1 MSTYKMTPAERRARA
16 QAIVKARENR
26 SIYLQYQEAIKAQQ
40 EAIKEQQEKERLE
53 SIWAENDKNSK
64 SWFVRGLSTIGDI
77 AANVITGAVKGLEG
91 IYDLGAGIVG
101 AVGGIFSD
109 DFQDDVQKHIAYD
122 WTSENIGD
130 PMQEW
135 FKYSYTK
142 DGGIVE
148 GVASGIGQMLPAV
161 AITVATGG
169 AGAGSMVS
177 TVGQIASLA
186 YTGVS
191 AAGNATESAY
201 QDGASY
207 YGGLGYGV
215 ASGAVEVATEKLFG
229 GATKNVFGKGML
241 DDVGKSIADTGIKR
255 VAKNALEEGLEEVVA
270 EVANPALKAIYKGKD
285 AFSEYGDGEY
295 WKGVGKAGA
304 IGSLTALAYSGTV
317 GYGLAKRG
325 KGYVGSEADINDS
338 LHEIEGQKKKANN
351 LFADDRLSD
360 ENAARI
366 TQNLQ
371 GNYQNIEKTLKKAT
385 PEKRANLIKK
395 FSLESAFEAD
405 GTIKADF
412 ASTLDFTKQ
421 AEAITEN
428 GANGSEN
435 AVASLDR
442 RYINPDLIG
451 QDTKVN
457 ETLAV
462 ATEGLRQAYMKKH
475 NATHEQAVEAVKDI
489 TAFKGE
495 LSDKGKASYSKFK
508 KGLNYLNGVSGHT
521 VNMVVVDEHDSF
533 NGNISDDTIYI
544 GADTFEN
551 DSWAGVLV
559 HEYTHFAEGTK
570 EYAKLVHYL
579 RENQE
584 LSAKAIKDVFGKGY
598 GFTVEGIEK
607 LYDKFEKGEKLT
619 ESELQTL
626 TVYESELG
634 AHLTENLL
642 GNESFID
649 RLVGKETKLAEKVLN
664 KIADLKKMFERIG
677 NPEARAEYKRI
688 KKAEKFYLG
697 AVEKAGYAYINRKIV
712 ASRRREEVDASE
724 EIQYNRKKTPY
735 VQWKSDALAWANSS
749 RTKIGDMD
757 SGSDSRYI
765 YFYEAID
772 PDNDGRATDY
782 RVAAKVSFAN
792 KKLINEW
799 YSEVKANNERNHAS
813 VYESIDEYERARE
826 KYQGDNGTLVGQPSR
841 NGRIDEVHQGKSEG
855 DGKRN
860 TQKGDGSSQGVK
872 YSLKIGDETISGSVE
887 ETRNLVALHNL
898 TEEKLLRVLSLGGF
912 PMPSIAITK
921 ASIGFSDF
929 GNITVIFGK
938 DTIDPQRNAKNKVFS
953 RDAWTPTAP
962 RADVLFDGGK
972 IESLKKGFD
981 ESLEGYGEYL
991 SDVEN
996 FFDSF
1001 FSYAGEY
1008 QMADGDFTSEE
1019 VGRKARSKAGIIA
1032 AYLKEKG
1039 KDIEPISKVRKEF
1052 IMNEGFSPDEI
1063 LSLARTVG
1071 LNADNMRK
1079 FANAYN
1085 RYSKQESDWYDNTVE
1100 ALRNKL
1106 KGKFV
1111 SQDIPSDIATD
1122 LVRDVGFQEFIDF
1135 TDAYRKVVRNDSKNA
1150 YDKAKTLEKLERN
1163 IDDVSDFERWIY
1175 DKLSESIADRGIRN
1189 DADIFT
1195 PSGNRRKFKAL
1206 HYPYTIENIVKAMS
1220 QGEQTGV
1227 SGFFGVGAGSLAGKL
1242 ARQFKSIKDIKEAE
1256 SLLKEN
1262 EWQRLERIS
1271 EEQKATGEFVS
1282 VQADENSNEILLQ
1295 KAEDMLSEIADD
1307 MTTDKKSFDVGRVA
1321 REAVSE
1327 CAGLRNL
1334 SAQSIYDYLKREYGN
1349 VSGLGGITMNVA
1361 DRIRSLFA
1369 FMKNIPTDYF
1379 EAKPRRAVGLNEIK
1393 RVLIPKGTSEKLTEA
1408 LEKKNIEYIEY
1419 EGEKARSS
1427 IIKSMDD
1434 IRFSMKNSEGEALTE
1449 EQIEYFKNSKVV
1461 DEQGNLLVVYH
1472 GTMSGDFTVFD
1483 ASKANVEGDMG
1494 AGFYFSS
1501 GYSDVGNNYENGGAD
1516 FDNKI
1521 ARRAEQIEAE
1531 EDIDYDEAKERAT
1544 AELSKG
1550 SKLFEVYLDMKNPA
1564 YVGGEYDSPTYL
1576 FVDLVDNSD
1585 IDIEDYAD
1593 DEDSYYEALYERQDE
1608 ALQEVAEKVSEIL
1621 EAEGISGYEDWVS
1634 ILSENGAFDGG
1645 ITISEM
1651 KELLNNNL
1659 YDVYDENGNLATNE
1673 VVRAIIEA
1681 LGYDGI
1687 IDNSVFEKWGYKS
1700 GRYTYMDGLDDE
1712 TRHYI
1717 VFRPNQIKLTTN
1729 KTPTVNE
1736 DIRFSLKDK
1745 YFYRLTD
1752 GQVKKALANY
1762 TKFKVYSKVDA
1773 ESIIN
1778 NVLGNYMSFGESY
1791 GVISGKTKN
1800 EVIEMLWRGLN
1811 TAEPGRQAKVAL
1823 DIAEYI
1829 LQNAVLENIYE
1840 DDSNQVYIDTIQ
1852 VLKPY
1857 LHSINLNGIKGD
1869 IKHKYDRDN
1878 SPYLLWGKRKE
1889 HGGKG
1894 ADVIAM
1900 ELEEQGFYIDGI
1912 NEADI
1917 FFQIDTAYREAVAA
1931 LKKQAKELLDSSL
1944 SKEER
1949 YELKQQ
1955 IAKEVLRGFD
1965 YQGKPSKLADIA
1977 KTYSDKAKFWKDKYY
1992 DERKRNTVINRLL
2005 DSVQKIKDIKLG
2017 TFLNATQ
2024 FKSEIFKGSIEK
2036 LSSIKYRGDLN
2047 KSGTRKIV
2055 AGLQEWYSKNNPM
2068 LEGVFDEEIASILED
2083 IATGEGDLST
2093 TELRAL
2099 TNVVDYF
2106 KHFIETYNKVYRNG
2120 KYVDAQPIVEK
2131 YIGILQANKSV
2142 KVGWLPR
2149 VFDKVFNN
2157 ANGSYLQTFAD
2168 PMTVARYMDMYDDG
2182 FYTEMLT
2189 ALREGA
2195 TKAQI
2200 DEMTMREPIEEF
2212 LKKHKK
2218 YMQGIEKRK
2227 VKYLGQEIPA
2237 REALALYMTL
2247 GREQA
2252 LAGLAESGF
2261 EYLDGKESVRIKGF
2275 AVGEELTLE
2284 ELKQRAS
2291 ELQETLASQ
2300 FTEADNE
2307 YIEIARR
2314 LFNEVCREKKKETDL
2329 LRRGYSNIAE
2339 GEYVPIRRAN
2349 ISHSVDTSTLE
2360 FELNRVS
2367 NASFNKDTVKGAK
2380 NELFIEALDRVL
2392 DRHIR
2397 AIAQYANLS
2406 LAIDEYN
2413 TLYNLD
2419 VGGNPNNVISVRT
2432 EGKNSWT
2439 KGDEYFRKLISDI
2452 QGIPATKGEGLRAV
2466 SFIRGS
2472 YAKYQLGANP
2482 KVWLTQLS
2490 SFGAA
2495 GNMLDVGS
2503 IIKGMAIKTSDVDEY
2518 CALAKLRNNDN
2529 TAAMAQGVLDRTTK
2543 TGVVL
2548 DKVNKTGDLLMKPI
2562 GMVDRFVIKK
2572 LFGAC
2577 QVQVEKNN
2585 GLKVG
2590 TEENKVKAGELL
2602 EKVILETQQNSMATE
2617 RSAAMRSGSE
2627 LMRTITMF
2635 SADSMKVI
2643 GRVVDSVGEL
2653 SVLKAKRKATTDP
2666 DEIEKLDKK
2675 IKSAKKKVAKST
2687 AALATSAVFMALIA
2701 QLFRWLYNKDDEDE
2715 NIVQNM
2721 TVDAVGNLL
2730 GGLPLIRDVYSRF
2743 AEGYDISDYTY
2754 SALNDLLDSGYNIF
2768 AMVGDVF
2775 SGETDSQE
2783 VAKNIKNLFYASG
2796 QILGLP
2802 TRNVYNMAYGL
2813 TKRFS
2818 PETAYK
2824 IDSWFYDQNY
2834 SSDLAKAIEN
2844 EDDEM
2849 IATIVGIMLDEK
2861 IGGIDDSSVRNE
2873 LDDLIKKGFSVLP
2886 RSVGDSITYEGE
2898 KITLTSGQAKSF
2910 KEVYSVANEVL
2921 ASLVGL
2927 SQYESATD
2935 EVKAKAINFIWDI
2948 YYNLAIEEVLGVDIE
2963 SKAVLFAE
2971 AIDIEKLAIII
2982 ATARA
2987 IEADTDKNGKSISGT
3002 RKAKIQKYV
3011 ASLKL
3016 TAVQKYMVMGYLG
3029 YSNKN
3034 GESQV
3039 KAYINRLNLSKSE
3052 KEKLLAYSGYEG

>member
-1 MSTYKMTPAERRARA
+1 MATYRITPEERKAMARARISGRVTASTYKRAYEIKKQYEEELARQVAAE
-16 QAIVKARENR
+16 KA
-26 SIYLQYQEAIKAQQ
+26 
-40 EAIKEQQEKERLE
+40 EKENKE
-53 SIWAENDKNSK
+53 SMN
-64 SWFVRGLSTIGDI
+64 WFVRGLSTIGDI

-122 WTSENIGD
+122 WTSETIGD

-142 DGGIVE
+142 DGGIIE

-161 AITVATGG
+161 AITIATGG

-201 QDGASY
+201 QDGANY

-255 VAKNALEEGLEEVVA
+255 VAKNALEEGIEEIAA
-270 EVANPALKAIYKGKD
+270 EAVNPALKAIYKGKS
-285 AFSEYGDGEY
+285 AFSEYTTPEFRSN
-295 WKGVGKAGA
+295 VLKAGA
-304 IGSLTALAYSGTV
+304 IGSLASLAYSGTV

-405 GTIKADF
+405 GTMKADF

-428 GANGSEN
+428 GVNGSKN

-451 QDTKVN
+451 QDSKVN
-457 ETLAV
+457 NTLSV
-462 ATEGLRQAYMKKH
+462 ATEGLRQAYMKEH

-570 EYAKLVHYL
+570 EYAKLIHYL

-677 NPEARAEYKRI
+677 NAEARAEYKRI
-688 KKAEKFYLG
+688 KKAEKLYLG

-712 ASRRREEVDASE
+712 ASRRREEIDASK
-724 EIQYNRKKTPY
+724 EIEYNRKKTPY

-782 RVAAKVSFAN
+782 RVVAKVSFAN

-826 KYQGDNGTLVGQPSR
+826 KYQGDNGTLMGQPSR

-872 YSLKIGDETISGSVE
+872 YSLKESVE
-887 ETRNLVALHNL
+887 KDVLAYYGSTYRWAETGYIFKDGTRLD
-898 TEEKLLRVLSLGGF
+898 LSGRRDGASGGRRTVDHRDIF
-912 PMPSIAITK
+912 DIYEDIDGGEAMIEFMSR
-921 ASIGFSDF
+921 
-929 GNITVIFGK
+929 GNIRVSPENPGINL
-938 DTIDPQRNAKNKVFS
+938 QVE
-953 RDAWTPTAP
+953 PTAEQY
-962 RADVLFDGGK
+962 RLIQDMVERLGWKEEYFSVDFDDSNGDTV
-972 IESLKKGFD
+972 ESLTY
-981 ESLEGYGEYL
+981 EG
-991 SDVEN
+991 
-996 FFDSF
+996 
-1001 FSYAGEY
+1001 
-1008 QMADGDFTSEE
+1008 
-1019 VGRKARSKAGIIA
+1019 
-1032 AYLKEKG
+1032 
-1039 KDIEPISKVRKEF
+1039 KV
-1052 IMNEGFSPDEI
+1052 S
-1063 LSLARTVG
+1063 A
-1071 LNADNMRK
+1071 
-1079 FANAYN
+1079 
-1085 RYSKQESDWYDNTVE
+1085 
-1100 ALRNKL
+1100 
-1106 KGKFV
+1106 
-1111 SQDIPSDIATD
+1111 
-1122 LVRDVGFQEFIDF
+1122 
-1135 TDAYRKVVRNDSKNA
+1135 RKVVADIKYYFKEGKLPYQSELSQFRYSLKDKEYMQAVNEGDVKTAQRLVDEVAKKAGYTIKA
-1150 YDKAKTLEKLERN
+1150 YHGTLAKDFTEFKKSFIGSRFSFDEKGFFF
-1163 IDDVSDFERWIY
+1163 IDR
-1175 DKLSESIADRGIRN
+1175 KSIADDYAHSEFDSKKKGRVLETYLKVKKPLYVDSQYALREGLGKVFRDD
-1189 DADIFT
+1189 DAI
-1195 PSGNRRKFKAL
+1195 
-1206 HYPYTIENIVKAMS
+1206 
-1220 QGEQTGV
+1220 GV
-1227 SGFFGVGAGSLAGKL
+1227 WDNYNAFLL
-1242 ARQFKSIKDIKEAE
+1242 EEAE
-1256 SLLKEN
+1256 TKNVDGIIIDDGMSKMIVVFDPN
-1262 EWQRLERIS
+1262 QIKSS
-1271 EEQKATGEFVS
+1271 EAITYDDKGRV
-1282 VQADENSNEILLQ
+1282 IP
-1295 KAEDMLSEIADD
+1295 LSERFNP
-1307 MTTDKKSFDVGRVA
+1307 S
-1321 REAVSE
+1321 
-1327 CAGLRNL
+1327 N
-1334 SAQSIYDYLKREYGN
+1334 N
-1349 VSGLGGITMNVA
+1349 
-1361 DRIRSLFA
+1361 
-1369 FMKNIPTDYF
+1369 
-1379 EAKPRRAVGLNEIK
+1379 
-1393 RVLIPKGTSEKLTEA
+1393 
-1408 LEKKNIEYIEY
+1408 
-1419 EGEKARSS
+1419 
-1427 IIKSMDD
+1427 D
-1434 IRFSMKNSEGEALTE
+1434 IRFSLKDSNGNSLTEEQAKFFADSKIRDEQGNLRVMYHGTAKNFNTFLRSKMGKNGLNLGEGFYFTPNKDQAEGYAEGKSPRIMEVYLNVKNPLSRENSLSKNEEAMAWIYKTIGEYHSTEFIDGMTEGLVGSIELIKEYTEKTGEGVDEILKRFGYDGIDAVNTFVVFDSNQVKYTTNQKPSQRSDMRYSLKNSEGETLTA
-1449 EQIEYFKNSKVV
+1449 EQAEYFAKSKIR
-1461 DEQGNLLVVYH
+1461 DSKGNLLVVYH
-1472 GTMSGDFTVFD
+1472 GSPKAGFTVFRTELEGAYFTAD
-1483 ASKANVEGDMG
+1483 KNYALDYARANNENIYSVYLNIEKPFDTRDPKAKKIFEEQFFGKWGNGAPLTDRGLLDWTDGADMYD
-1494 AGFYFSS
+1494 FIQ
-1501 GYSDVGNNYENGGAD
+1501 ENG
-1516 FDNKI
+1516 
-1521 ARRAEQIEAE
+1521 
-1531 EDIDYDEAKERAT
+1531 
-1544 AELSKG
+1544 
-1550 SKLFEVYLDMKNPA
+1550 LD
-1564 YVGGEYDSPTYL
+1564 
-1576 FVDLVDNSD
+1576 
-1585 IDIEDYAD
+1585 
-1593 DEDSYYEALYERQDE
+1593 
-1608 ALQEVAEKVSEIL
+1608 
-1621 EAEGISGYEDWVS
+1621 
-1634 ILSENGAFDGG
+1634 
-1645 ITISEM
+1645 
-1651 KELLNNNL
+1651 
-1659 YDVYDENGNLATNE
+1659 
-1673 VVRAIIEA
+1673 
-1681 LGYDGI
+1681 YDGI
-1687 IDNSVFEKWGYKS
+1687 II
-1700 GRYTYMDGLDDE
+1700 DE
-1712 TRHYI
+1712 GGVPTANGVRDRGISY
-1717 VFRPNQIKLTTN
+1717 VAFYPEQIKNTSN
-1729 KTPTVNE
+1729 KTPTADKDIRFSLKRNQIRAIEARGVKGDSLLNAIDLAEEILAVNGEITDDGKAIVYHATSLENAHKIIESGKMFGKE
-1736 DIRFSLKDK
+1736 DNLFFSTKSDGEILGYGDSIVEAQIPLEKLQLNDVFAEEVHLTMSVKPNTLTNIRFSLKDK

-2024 FKSEIFKGSIEK
+2024 FKNEIFKGSIEK

-2495 GNMLDVGS
+2495 GSMLDVGS

-2783 VAKNIKNLFYASG
+2783 AAKNIKNLFYASG

-2824 IDSWFYDQNY
+2824 IDSCFYDQNY

-2910 KEVYSVANEVL
+2910 KEVYSVANEAL

>member
-64 SWFVRGLSTIGDI
+64 SWLVRGLSTIGDI

-255 VAKNALEEGLEEVVA
+255 VAKNALEEGIEEVVA

-304 IGSLTALAYSGTV
+304 IGSLASLAYSGTV

-385 PEKRANLIKK
+385 PEKRASLIKK
-395 FSLESAFEAD
+395 FSLESAFETD
-405 GTIKADF
+405 GTMKADF

-451 QDTKVN
+451 QDSKVN
-457 ETLAV
+457 NTLSV
-462 ATEGLRQAYMKKH
+462 ATEGLRQAYMKEH

-642 GNESFID
+642 GDESFID

-677 NPEARAEYKRI
+677 NAEARAEYKRI
-688 KKAEKFYLG
+688 KKAEKLYLG

-712 ASRRREEVDASE
+712 ASRRREEIDASE
-724 EIQYNRKKTPY
+724 EIEYNRKKTPY
-735 VQWKSDALAWANSS
+735 VQWKSDALAWANNS

-782 RVAAKVSFAN
+782 RVVAKVSFAN
-792 KKLINEW
+792 KKLIDEW
-799 YSEVKANNERNHAS
+799 EAEVEANNERNYAKRS
-813 VYESIDEYERARE
+813 NTIVYESADEYASTRKEY
-826 KYQGDNGTLVGQPSR
+826 KGDNATFVEQSSR
-841 NGRIDEVHQGKSEG
+841 NGRGSEVHQGEPGS

-872 YSLKIGDETISGSVE
+872 YSLKESVE
-887 ETRNLVALHNL
+887 KDVLAYYGSTYRWAETGYIFKDGTRLD
-898 TEEKLLRVLSLGGF
+898 LSGRRDGASGGRRTVDHRDIF
-912 PMPSIAITK
+912 DVYEDIDGGEAMIEFMSR
-921 ASIGFSDF
+921 
-929 GNITVIFGK
+929 GNIRVSPENPGINLQVEPTAEQYRLIQDMVERLGWKEEYFSVDFDDSNGDTVESLTYEGK
-938 DTIDPQRNAKNKVFS
+938 VSARKVVADIKYYFKEGKLPYQSELSQFRFSLKIGGENIGTEGRYSFDTDSEIMLKDIASQNEVANFLPEGLSKEFVRAIRNHGNFAVPRLYRGMESDEFESIKQNGYIKSKGEYNFSNQQGETFFS
-953 RDAWTPTAP
+953 RDVREA
-962 RADVLFDGGK
+962 
-972 IESLKKGFD
+972 
-981 ESLEGYGEYL
+981 
-991 SDVEN
+991 
-996 FFDSF
+996 
-1001 FSYAGEY
+1001 FSYATWFSPSGIREKFFEQGKPAY
-1008 QMADGDFTSEE
+1008 IVE
-1019 VGRKARSKAGIIA
+1019 VGNFGDLNFK
-1032 AYLKEKG
+1032 YNTVKESSTKKEVDVKYITRILELRFNKSDDKVYVKDVSIDGMNSAKG
-1039 KDIEPISKVRKEF
+1039 ELIHGEPIFVQDKTTGQILYAVQDEEGYETGKYISEREPGLIIDYSQLEGAKQYEIDYRTKV
-1052 IMNEGFSPDEI
+1052 
-1063 LSLARTVG
+1063 
-1071 LNADNMRK
+1071 
-1079 FANAYN
+1079 ANI
-1085 RYSKQESDWYDNTVE
+1085 SGKESDLVPYKFE
-1100 ALRNKL
+1100 
-1106 KGKFV
+1106 GK
-1111 SQDIPSDIATD
+1111 
-1122 LVRDVGFQEFIDF
+1122 
-1135 TDAYRKVVRNDSKNA
+1135 
-1150 YDKAKTLEKLERN
+1150 
-1163 IDDVSDFERWIY
+1163 
-1175 DKLSESIADRGIRN
+1175 
-1189 DADIFT
+1189 
-1195 PSGNRRKFKAL
+1195 
-1206 HYPYTIENIVKAMS
+1206 
-1220 QGEQTGV
+1220 
-1227 SGFFGVGAGSLAGKL
+1227 
-1242 ARQFKSIKDIKEAE
+1242 
-1256 SLLKEN
+1256 
-1262 EWQRLERIS
+1262 
-1271 EEQKATGEFVS
+1271 
-1282 VQADENSNEILLQ
+1282 
-1295 KAEDMLSEIADD
+1295 
-1307 MTTDKKSFDVGRVA
+1307 
-1321 REAVSE
+1321 
-1327 CAGLRNL
+1327 
-1334 SAQSIYDYLKREYGN
+1334 
-1349 VSGLGGITMNVA
+1349 
-1361 DRIRSLFA
+1361 
-1369 FMKNIPTDYF
+1369 
-1379 EAKPRRAVGLNEIK
+1379 
-1393 RVLIPKGTSEKLTEA
+1393 
-1408 LEKKNIEYIEY
+1408 
-1419 EGEKARSS
+1419 
-1427 IIKSMDD
+1427 D

-1449 EQIEYFKNSKVV
+1449 EQAKYFANSKIR
-1461 DEQGNLLVVYH
+1461 DSKGNLLVVYH
-1472 GTMSGDFTVFD
+1472 G
-1483 ASKANVEGDMG
+1483 SKANATVFQKEYISSWNIFGRG
-1494 AGFYFSS
+1494 YYFTSS
-1501 GYSDVGNNYENGGAD
+1501 
-1516 FDNKI
+1516 KK
-1521 ARRAEQIEAE
+1521 RAEHFA
-1531 EDIDYDEAKERAT
+1531 
-1544 AELSKG
+1544 KG
-1550 SKLFEVYLDMKNPA
+1550 SLKKVYLNIENPFFA
-1564 YVGGEYDSPTYL
+1564 NERECLDLLYAEINNTQKDIEEYSEEKGVGGREFFKICNYL
-1576 FVDLVDNSD
+1576 DDIGVDVSKILQDLGFDGV
-1585 IDIEDYAD
+1585 
-1593 DEDSYYEALYERQDE
+1593 YYE
-1608 ALQEVAEKVSEIL
+1608 
-1621 EAEGISGYEDWVS
+1621 GYED
-1634 ILSENGAFDGG
+1634 I
-1645 ITISEM
+1645 
-1651 KELLNNNL
+1651 
-1659 YDVYDENGNLATNE
+1659 E
-1673 VVRAIIEA
+1673 VVAYE
-1681 LGYDGI
+1681 
-1687 IDNSVFEKWGYKS
+1687 SK
-1700 GRYTYMDGLDDE
+1700 
-1712 TRHYI
+1712 
-1717 VFRPNQIKLTTN
+1717 QIKLTTN
-1729 KTPTVNE
+1729 ETPTASEDIRFSLKNNQIRALENRGVKGDSLLNAIDLAEEILAVNGEITDDGKAIVYHATSLENAHKIIESGKMFGKE
-1736 DIRFSLKDK
+1736 DNLFFSTKADGEILGYGDSIVEAQIPLEKLQLNDVFAEEVHLTMSVKPNTLTNIRFSLKDK

-2024 FKSEIFKGSIEK
+2024 FKNEIFKGSIEK

-2055 AGLQEWYSKNNPM
+2055 AGLQEWYSKNNPI

-2284 ELKQRAS
+2284 ELKQRAR

-2495 GNMLDVGS
+2495 GSMLDVGS

-2824 IDSWFYDQNY
+2824 IDSWLYDQNY

-2910 KEVYSVANEVL
+2910 KEVYSVANEAL
-2921 ASLVGL
+2921 ASLVGV

>member
-64 SWFVRGLSTIGDI
+64 SWLVRGLSTIGDI

-304 IGSLTALAYSGTV
+304 IGSLASLAYSGTV

-385 PEKRANLIKK
+385 PEKRASLIKK
-395 FSLESAFEAD
+395 FSLESAFETD
-405 GTIKADF
+405 GTMKADF

-428 GANGSEN
+428 GANGSKN

-451 QDTKVN
+451 QDSKVN
-457 ETLAV
+457 ETLAM
-462 ATEGLRQAYMKKH
+462 ATEGLRQAYMKEH

-664 KIADLKKMFERIG
+664 KIADLKKMFERVG
-677 NPEARAEYKRI
+677 NAEARAEYKRI
-688 KKAEKFYLG
+688 KKAEKLYLG

-782 RVAAKVSFAN
+782 RVVAKVSFAN

-872 YSLKIGDETISGSVE
+872 YSLKESVE
-887 ETRNLVALHNL
+887 KDVLAYYGSTYRWAETGYIFKDGTRLD
-898 TEEKLLRVLSLGGF
+898 LSGRRDGASGGRRTVDHRDIF
-912 PMPSIAITK
+912 DIYEDIDGGEAMIEFMSR
-921 ASIGFSDF
+921 
-929 GNITVIFGK
+929 GNIRVSPENPGINL
-938 DTIDPQRNAKNKVFS
+938 QVE
-953 RDAWTPTAP
+953 PTAEQY
-962 RADVLFDGGK
+962 RLIQDMVERLGWKEEYFSVDFDDSNGDTV
-972 IESLKKGFD
+972 ESLTY
-981 ESLEGYGEYL
+981 EG
-991 SDVEN
+991 
-996 FFDSF
+996 
-1001 FSYAGEY
+1001 
-1008 QMADGDFTSEE
+1008 
-1019 VGRKARSKAGIIA
+1019 
-1032 AYLKEKG
+1032 
-1039 KDIEPISKVRKEF
+1039 KV
-1052 IMNEGFSPDEI
+1052 S
-1063 LSLARTVG
+1063 A
-1071 LNADNMRK
+1071 
-1079 FANAYN
+1079 
-1085 RYSKQESDWYDNTVE
+1085 
-1100 ALRNKL
+1100 
-1106 KGKFV
+1106 
-1111 SQDIPSDIATD
+1111 
-1122 LVRDVGFQEFIDF
+1122 
-1135 TDAYRKVVRNDSKNA
+1135 RKVVADIKYYFKEGKLPYQSELSQFRYSLKDKEYMQAVNEGDVKTAQRLVDEVAKKAGYTIKA
-1150 YDKAKTLEKLERN
+1150 YHGTLAKDFTEFKKSFIGSRFSFDEKGFFF
-1163 IDDVSDFERWIY
+1163 IDR
-1175 DKLSESIADRGIRN
+1175 KSIADDYAHSEFDSKKKGRVLETYLKVKKPLYVDSQYALREGLGKVFRDD
-1189 DADIFT
+1189 DAI
-1195 PSGNRRKFKAL
+1195 
-1206 HYPYTIENIVKAMS
+1206 
-1220 QGEQTGV
+1220 GV
-1227 SGFFGVGAGSLAGKL
+1227 WDNYNAFLL
-1242 ARQFKSIKDIKEAE
+1242 EEAE
-1256 SLLKEN
+1256 TKNVDGIIIDDGMSKMIVVFDPN
-1262 EWQRLERIS
+1262 QIKSS
-1271 EEQKATGEFVS
+1271 EAITYDDKGRV
-1282 VQADENSNEILLQ
+1282 IP
-1295 KAEDMLSEIADD
+1295 LSERFNP
-1307 MTTDKKSFDVGRVA
+1307 S
-1321 REAVSE
+1321 
-1327 CAGLRNL
+1327 N
-1334 SAQSIYDYLKREYGN
+1334 N
-1349 VSGLGGITMNVA
+1349 
-1361 DRIRSLFA
+1361 
-1369 FMKNIPTDYF
+1369 
-1379 EAKPRRAVGLNEIK
+1379 
-1393 RVLIPKGTSEKLTEA
+1393 
-1408 LEKKNIEYIEY
+1408 
-1419 EGEKARSS
+1419 
-1427 IIKSMDD
+1427 D
-1434 IRFSMKNSEGEALTE
+1434 IRFSLKDSNGNSLTEEQAKFFADSKIRDEQGNLRVMYHGTAKNFNTFLRSKMGKNGLNLGEGFYFTPNKDQAEGYAEGKSPRIMEVYLNVKNPLSRENSLSKNEEAMAWIYKTIGEYHSTEFIDGMTEGLVGSIELIKEYTEKTGEGVDEILKRFGYDGIDAVNTFVVFDSNQVKYTTNQKPSQRSDMRYSLKNSEGETLTA
-1449 EQIEYFKNSKVV
+1449 EQAEYFAKSKIR
-1461 DEQGNLLVVYH
+1461 DSKGNLLVVYH
-1472 GTMSGDFTVFD
+1472 GSPKAGFTVFRTELEGAYFTAD
-1483 ASKANVEGDMG
+1483 KNYALDYARANNENIYSVYLNIEKPFDTRDPKAKKIFEEQFFGKWGNGAPLTDRGLLDWTDGADMYD
-1494 AGFYFSS
+1494 FIQ
-1501 GYSDVGNNYENGGAD
+1501 ENG
-1516 FDNKI
+1516 
-1521 ARRAEQIEAE
+1521 
-1531 EDIDYDEAKERAT
+1531 
-1544 AELSKG
+1544 
-1550 SKLFEVYLDMKNPA
+1550 LD
-1564 YVGGEYDSPTYL
+1564 
-1576 FVDLVDNSD
+1576 
-1585 IDIEDYAD
+1585 
-1593 DEDSYYEALYERQDE
+1593 
-1608 ALQEVAEKVSEIL
+1608 
-1621 EAEGISGYEDWVS
+1621 
-1634 ILSENGAFDGG
+1634 
-1645 ITISEM
+1645 
-1651 KELLNNNL
+1651 
-1659 YDVYDENGNLATNE
+1659 
-1673 VVRAIIEA
+1673 
-1681 LGYDGI
+1681 YDGI
-1687 IDNSVFEKWGYKS
+1687 II
-1700 GRYTYMDGLDDE
+1700 DE
-1712 TRHYI
+1712 GGVPTANGVRDRGISY
-1717 VFRPNQIKLTTN
+1717 VAFYPEQIKNTSN
-1729 KTPTVNE
+1729 KTPTADKDIRFSLKRNQIRAIEARGVKGDSLLNAIDLAEEILAVNGEITDDGKAIVYHATSLENAHKIIESGKMFGKE
-1736 DIRFSLKDK
+1736 DNLFFSTKSDGEILGYGDSIVEAQIPLEKLQLNDVFAEEVHLTMSVKPNTLTNIRFSLKDK

-1900 ELEEQGFYIDGI
+1900 ELEEQGFYIDAI

-2380 NELFIEALDRVL
+2380 NELFIEALDCVL

-2495 GNMLDVGS
+2495 GSMLDVGS

-2802 TRNVYNMAYGL
+2802 TRNVYNIAYGL

-2910 KEVYSVANEVL
+2910 KEVYSVANEAL

>member
-64 SWFVRGLSTIGDI
+64 SWLVRGLSTIGDI

-255 VAKNALEEGLEEVVA
+255 VAKNALEEGIEEVVA

-304 IGSLTALAYSGTV
+304 IGSLASLAYSGTV

-405 GTIKADF
+405 GTMKADF

-428 GANGSEN
+428 GVNGSEN
-435 AVASLDR
+435 AVAILDR

-451 QDTKVN
+451 QDSKVN
-457 ETLAV
+457 NTLSV
-462 ATEGLRQAYMKKH
+462 ATEGLRQAYMKEH

-598 GFTVEGIEK
+598 GFTVEEIEK

-664 KIADLKKMFERIG
+664 KITDLKKMFERIG
-677 NPEARAEYKRI
+677 NAEARAEYKRI
-688 KKAEKFYLG
+688 KKAEKLYLG

-712 ASRRREEVDASE
+712 ASRRREEIDASE
-724 EIQYNRKKTPY
+724 EIEYNRKKTPY

-782 RVAAKVSFAN
+782 RVVAKVSFAN
-792 KKLINEW
+792 KKLIDEW
-799 YSEVKANNERNHAS
+799 EAEVEANNERNYAKRS
-813 VYESIDEYERARE
+813 NTIVYESADEYASTRKEY
-826 KYQGDNGTLVGQPSR
+826 KGDNATFVEQSSR
-841 NGRIDEVHQGKSEG
+841 NGRGSEVHQGEPGS

-860 TQKGDGSSQGVK
+860 TQKGDGSSEGVK
-872 YSLKIGDETISGSVE
+872 YSLKESVE
-887 ETRNLVALHNL
+887 KDVLAYYGSTYSWAETGYIFKDGTRLD
-898 TEEKLLRVLSLGGF
+898 LSGRRDGASGGRRTVDHRDIF
-912 PMPSIAITK
+912 DVYEDIDGGEAMIEFMSR
-921 ASIGFSDF
+921 
-929 GNITVIFGK
+929 GNIRVSPENPGINL
-938 DTIDPQRNAKNKVFS
+938 QVE
-953 RDAWTPTAP
+953 PTAEQY
-962 RADVLFDGGK
+962 RLIQDMVERLGWKEEYFSVDFDDSNGDTV
-972 IESLKKGFD
+972 ESLTY
-981 ESLEGYGEYL
+981 EG
-991 SDVEN
+991 
-996 FFDSF
+996 
-1001 FSYAGEY
+1001 
-1008 QMADGDFTSEE
+1008 
-1019 VGRKARSKAGIIA
+1019 
-1032 AYLKEKG
+1032 
-1039 KDIEPISKVRKEF
+1039 KV
-1052 IMNEGFSPDEI
+1052 S
-1063 LSLARTVG
+1063 A
-1071 LNADNMRK
+1071 
-1079 FANAYN
+1079 
-1085 RYSKQESDWYDNTVE
+1085 
-1100 ALRNKL
+1100 
-1106 KGKFV
+1106 
-1111 SQDIPSDIATD
+1111 
-1122 LVRDVGFQEFIDF
+1122 
-1135 TDAYRKVVRNDSKNA
+1135 RKVVADIKYYFKEGKIPYQSELSQFRYSLKDKEYMQAVNEGDVKTAQRLVDEVAKKAGYTIKA
-1150 YDKAKTLEKLERN
+1150 YHGTLAKDFTEFKKSFIGSRFSFDEKGFFF
-1163 IDDVSDFERWIY
+1163 IDR
-1175 DKLSESIADRGIRN
+1175 KSIADDYAHSEFDSKKKGRVLETYLKVKKPLYVDSQYALREGLGKVFRDD
-1189 DADIFT
+1189 DAI
-1195 PSGNRRKFKAL
+1195 
-1206 HYPYTIENIVKAMS
+1206 
-1220 QGEQTGV
+1220 GV
-1227 SGFFGVGAGSLAGKL
+1227 WDNYNAFLL
-1242 ARQFKSIKDIKEAE
+1242 EEAE
-1256 SLLKEN
+1256 TKNVDGIIIDDGMSKMIVVFDPN
-1262 EWQRLERIS
+1262 QIKSS
-1271 EEQKATGEFVS
+1271 EAITYDDKGRV
-1282 VQADENSNEILLQ
+1282 IP
-1295 KAEDMLSEIADD
+1295 LSERFNP
-1307 MTTDKKSFDVGRVA
+1307 S
-1321 REAVSE
+1321 
-1327 CAGLRNL
+1327 N
-1334 SAQSIYDYLKREYGN
+1334 N
-1349 VSGLGGITMNVA
+1349 
-1361 DRIRSLFA
+1361 
-1369 FMKNIPTDYF
+1369 
-1379 EAKPRRAVGLNEIK
+1379 
-1393 RVLIPKGTSEKLTEA
+1393 
-1408 LEKKNIEYIEY
+1408 
-1419 EGEKARSS
+1419 
-1427 IIKSMDD
+1427 D
-1434 IRFSMKNSEGEALTE
+1434 IRFSLKDSNGNSLTEEQAKFFADSKIRDEQGNLRVMYHGTAKNFNTFLRSKMGKNGLNLGEGFYFTPNKDQAEGYAEGKSPRIMEVYLNVKNPLSRENSLSKNEEAMAWIYKTIGEYHSTEFIDGMTEGLVGSIELIKEYTEKTGEGVDEILKRFGYDGIDAVNTFVVFDSNQVKYTTNQKPSQRSDMRYSLKNSEGETLTA
-1449 EQIEYFKNSKVV
+1449 EQAEYFAKSKIR
-1461 DEQGNLLVVYH
+1461 DSKGNLLVVYH
-1472 GTMSGDFTVFD
+1472 G
-1483 ASKANVEGDMG
+1483 SKANATVFQKEYISSWNMFGRG
-1494 AGFYFSS
+1494 YYFTSS
-1501 GYSDVGNNYENGGAD
+1501 
-1516 FDNKI
+1516 KK
-1521 ARRAEQIEAE
+1521 RAEHFA
-1531 EDIDYDEAKERAT
+1531 
-1544 AELSKG
+1544 KG
-1550 SKLFEVYLDMKNPA
+1550 SLKKVYLNIENPFFA
-1564 YVGGEYDSPTYL
+1564 NKRECLDLLYAEINNTQKDIEEYSEEKGVGGREFFKICNYL
-1576 FVDLVDNSD
+1576 DDIGVDVSKILQDLGFDGV
-1585 IDIEDYAD
+1585 
-1593 DEDSYYEALYERQDE
+1593 YYE
-1608 ALQEVAEKVSEIL
+1608 
-1621 EAEGISGYEDWVS
+1621 GYED
-1634 ILSENGAFDGG
+1634 I
-1645 ITISEM
+1645 
-1651 KELLNNNL
+1651 
-1659 YDVYDENGNLATNE
+1659 E
-1673 VVRAIIEA
+1673 VVAYE
-1681 LGYDGI
+1681 
-1687 IDNSVFEKWGYKS
+1687 S
-1700 GRYTYMDGLDDE
+1700 
-1712 TRHYI
+1712 
-1717 VFRPNQIKLTTN
+1717 NQIKLTTN
-1729 KTPTVNE
+1729 ETPTASDDIRFSLKNNQIRALENRGVKGDSLLNAIDLAEEILAVNGEITDDGKAIVYHATSLENAHKIIGSGKMFGKE
-1736 DIRFSLKDK
+1736 DNLFFSTKADGEILGYGDSIVEAQIPLEKLQLNDVFAEEVHLTMSVKPNTLTNIRFSLKDK

-2200 DEMTMREPIEEF
+2200 DEMTMREPVEEF

-2419 VGGNPNNVISVRT
+2419 VGGNPNNAISVRT

-2495 GNMLDVGS
+2495 GSMLDVGS

-2548 DKVNKTGDLLMKPI
+2548 DKVNKTGDLLMRPI

-2873 LDDLIKKGFSVLP
+2873 LNGLIKKGFSVLP

-2910 KEVYSVANEVL
+2910 KEVYSVANEAL

-2987 IEADTDKNGKSISGT
+2987 IKADTDKNGKSISGT

>member
-229 GATKNVFGKGML
+229 GATKSVFGKGML

-255 VAKNALEEGLEEVVA
+255 VAKNALEEGLEEVIA

-351 LFADDRLSD
+351 LFANDRLSD

-428 GANGSEN
+428 GVNGSEN

-462 ATEGLRQAYMKKH
+462 ATEGLRQAYMKEH

-533 NGNISDDTIYI
+533 NGNISDDTMFI
-544 GADTFEN
+544 GADAFEN
-551 DSWAGVLV
+551 DSWAEVLV

-584 LSAKAIKDVFGKGY
+584 LSAKAVKDVFGKGY
-598 GFTVEGIEK
+598 GFTVEEIEK

-619 ESELQTL
+619 ERELQTL

-677 NPEARAEYKRI
+677 NAEARAEYKRI
-688 KKAEKFYLG
+688 KKAEKLYLG

-712 ASRRREEVDASE
+712 ASRRREEIDASE

-772 PDNDGRATDY
+772 PDNDGRVTDY
-782 RVAAKVSFAN
+782 RVVAKVSFAN

-860 TQKGDGSSQGVK
+860 TQKGNGSSQGVK
-872 YSLKIGDETISGSVE
+872 YSLKESVE
-887 ETRNLVALHNL
+887 KDVLAYYGSTYRWAETGYIFKDGTRLD
-898 TEEKLLRVLSLGGF
+898 LSGRRDGASGGRRTVDHRDIF
-912 PMPSIAITK
+912 DVYEDIDGGEAMIEFMSR
-921 ASIGFSDF
+921 
-929 GNITVIFGK
+929 GNIRVSPENPGINLQVEPTAEQYRLIQDMVERLGWKEEYFSVDFDDSNGDTVESLTYEGK
-938 DTIDPQRNAKNKVFS
+938 VSARKVVADIKYYFKEGKLPYQSELSQFRFSLKIGGENIGTEGRYSFDTDSEVILKDIASQNEVANFLPEGLSKEFVRAIRNHGNFAVSRLYRGMESDEFESIKQNGYIKSKGEYNFSNQQGETFFS
-953 RDAWTPTAP
+953 RDVREA
-962 RADVLFDGGK
+962 
-972 IESLKKGFD
+972 
-981 ESLEGYGEYL
+981 
-991 SDVEN
+991 
-996 FFDSF
+996 
-1001 FSYAGEY
+1001 FSYATWFSPSGIREKFFEQGKPAY
-1008 QMADGDFTSEE
+1008 IVE
-1019 VGRKARSKAGIIA
+1019 VGNFGDLNFK
-1032 AYLKEKG
+1032 YNTVKESSTKKEVDVKYITRILELRFNKSDDKVYVKDVSIDGMNSAKG
-1039 KDIEPISKVRKEF
+1039 ELIHGEPIFVQDKTTGQILYAVQDEEGYETGKYISEREPGLIIDYSQLEGAKQYEIDYRTKV
-1052 IMNEGFSPDEI
+1052 
-1063 LSLARTVG
+1063 
-1071 LNADNMRK
+1071 
-1079 FANAYN
+1079 ANI
-1085 RYSKQESDWYDNTVE
+1085 SGKESDLVPYKFE
-1100 ALRNKL
+1100 
-1106 KGKFV
+1106 GK
-1111 SQDIPSDIATD
+1111 
-1122 LVRDVGFQEFIDF
+1122 
-1135 TDAYRKVVRNDSKNA
+1135 
-1150 YDKAKTLEKLERN
+1150 
-1163 IDDVSDFERWIY
+1163 
-1175 DKLSESIADRGIRN
+1175 
-1189 DADIFT
+1189 
-1195 PSGNRRKFKAL
+1195 
-1206 HYPYTIENIVKAMS
+1206 
-1220 QGEQTGV
+1220 
-1227 SGFFGVGAGSLAGKL
+1227 
-1242 ARQFKSIKDIKEAE
+1242 
-1256 SLLKEN
+1256 
-1262 EWQRLERIS
+1262 
-1271 EEQKATGEFVS
+1271 
-1282 VQADENSNEILLQ
+1282 
-1295 KAEDMLSEIADD
+1295 
-1307 MTTDKKSFDVGRVA
+1307 
-1321 REAVSE
+1321 
-1327 CAGLRNL
+1327 
-1334 SAQSIYDYLKREYGN
+1334 
-1349 VSGLGGITMNVA
+1349 
-1361 DRIRSLFA
+1361 
-1369 FMKNIPTDYF
+1369 
-1379 EAKPRRAVGLNEIK
+1379 
-1393 RVLIPKGTSEKLTEA
+1393 
-1408 LEKKNIEYIEY
+1408 
-1419 EGEKARSS
+1419 
-1427 IIKSMDD
+1427 D

-1501 GYSDVGNNYENGGAD
+1501 EYSDVGNNYENGGAD

-1550 SKLFEVYLDMKNPA
+1550 SKLFEVYLDMKKPA

-1593 DEDSYYEALYERQDE
+1593 DEDSYYEALYERQE
-1608 ALQEVAEKVSEIL
+1608 EVLQEVAEKVSEIL

-1634 ILSENGAFDGG
+1634 ILSENGAFEGG
-1645 ITISEM
+1645 ITISDM

-1736 DIRFSLKDK
+1736 DIRYSLKDK

-1829 LQNAVLENIYE
+1829 LQNSVLENIYE
-1840 DDSNQVYIDTIQ
+1840 DDSNQIYIDTIQ

-2036 LSSIKYRGDLN
+2036 LSNIKYRGDLN

-2314 LFNEVCREKKKETDL
+2314 LFNEVCRDKKKETDL
-2329 LRRGYSNIAE
+2329 KRKGYSNIAE

-2432 EGKNSWT
+2432 EGKNSWA

-2452 QGIPATKGEGLRAV
+2452 QGIPVTKGEGNRAV
-2466 SFIRGS
+2466 AFIRGS

-2495 GNMLDVGS
+2495 GSMLDVGS

-2529 TAAMAQGVLDRTTK
+2529 TAAMAQGVLDRATK

-2548 DKVNKTGDLLMKPI
+2548 DKVNKAGDLLMKPI

-2577 QVQVEKNN
+2577 QVQVEKND

-2590 TEENKVKAGELL
+2590 TEENKIKAGELL

-2617 RSAAMRSGSE
+2617 RSAAMRSGNE

-2666 DEIEKLDKK
+2666 DEIAKLDKK

-2721 TVDAVGNLL
+2721 TVDAIGNLL

-2743 AEGYDISDYTY
+2743 AEGYDISNYTY
-2754 SALNDLLDSGYNIF
+2754 SSLNDLLDSGYNIF

-2824 IDSWFYDQNY
+2824 IDSWFYDQSY

-2910 KEVYSVANEVL
+2910 KEVYSVANEAL

-3016 TAVQKYMVMGYLG
+3016 TAIQKYMVMGYLG

-3052 KEKLLAYSGYEG
+3052 KEKLLEYSGY

>member
-40 EAIKEQQEKERLE
+40 EAVKEQQEKERLE
-53 SIWAENDKNSK
+53 SLWAENDKNSK

-142 DGGIVE
+142 DGGIIE
-148 GVASGIGQMLPAV
+148 GVASGVGQMLPAV
-161 AITVATGG
+161 AITIATGG

-201 QDGASY
+201 KDGASY

-229 GATKNVFGKGML
+229 GATKSVFGKGML

-255 VAKNALEEGLEEVVA
+255 VAKNAIEEGLEEVVA

-462 ATEGLRQAYMKKH
+462 ATEGLRQAYMKEH

-521 VNMVVVDEHDSF
+521 VNMVVVDEHGSF

-551 DSWAGVLV
+551 DSWAEVLV

-584 LSAKAIKDVFGKGY
+584 LSAKAVKDVFGKGY
-598 GFTVEGIEK
+598 GFTVEEIEK

-619 ESELQTL
+619 ERELQTL

-677 NPEARAEYKRI
+677 NAEARAEYKQI
-688 KKAEKFYLG
+688 KKAEKLYLG

-712 ASRRREEVDASE
+712 ASRRREEIDASE
-724 EIQYNRKKTPY
+724 EIQYNRKYFKFLHKNFPTE
-735 VQWKSDALAWANSS
+735 KE
-749 RTKIGDMD
+749 
-757 SGSDSRYI
+757 SGSEAHRLAIWWTRQPDVQTGDRTLISMNDRWYLVERFDDADNNYQVEEYI
-765 YFYEAID
+765 TKAEFEKVFKEIQEYGRSGKVKSVSGSVDFID
-772 PDNDGRATDY
+772 KLNKQGYSLEGRKSSSLGYATQFGREDNQIQRVDKKQVERGERTSNDGDGDSSGGGANKQGQPISFSLKESVEKDVLAYYGSTY
-782 RVAAKVSFAN
+782 RWAETGYIFKDGTRLDLSGRRDGASGGRRTVDHRDIFDVYEDINGGEAMIEFMSRGNIRVSPENPGINLQVEPTAEQYRLIQDMVERLGWKEEYFSVDFDDSNGDTVESLTYEGKVSARKVVADIKYYF
-792 KKLINEW
+792 KEGKLP
-799 YSEVKANNERNHAS
+799 YQSE
-813 VYESIDEYERARE
+813 
-826 KYQGDNGTLVGQPSR
+826 L
-841 NGRIDEVHQGKSEG
+841 
-855 DGKRN
+855 
-860 TQKGDGSSQGVK
+860 SQFRF
-872 YSLKIGDETISGSVE
+872 SLKIGGEKIGTEGRYSFDTDSEVILKDIASQNEVANFLPEGLSKEFVRAIRNHGNFAVPRLYRGMESDEFESIKQNGYIKSKGEYNFSNQQG
-887 ETRNLVALHNL
+887 ET
-898 TEEKLLRVLSLGGF
+898 F
-912 PMPSIAITK
+912 
-921 ASIGFSDF
+921 
-929 GNITVIFGK
+929 
-938 DTIDPQRNAKNKVFS
+938 FS
-953 RDAWTPTAP
+953 RDVREA
-962 RADVLFDGGK
+962 
-972 IESLKKGFD
+972 
-981 ESLEGYGEYL
+981 
-991 SDVEN
+991 
-996 FFDSF
+996 
-1001 FSYAGEY
+1001 FSYATWFSPSGIREKFFEQGKPAY
-1008 QMADGDFTSEE
+1008 IVE
-1019 VGRKARSKAGIIA
+1019 VGNFGDLNFK
-1032 AYLKEKG
+1032 YNTVKESSTKKEVDVKYITRILELRFNKSDDKVYVKDVSIDGMNSAKG
-1039 KDIEPISKVRKEF
+1039 ELIHGEPIFVQDKTTGQILYAVQDEEGYETGKYISEREPGLIIDYSQLEGAKQYEIDYRTKV
-1052 IMNEGFSPDEI
+1052 
-1063 LSLARTVG
+1063 
-1071 LNADNMRK
+1071 
-1079 FANAYN
+1079 ANI
-1085 RYSKQESDWYDNTVE
+1085 SGKESD
-1100 ALRNKL
+1100 
-1106 KGKFV
+1106 
-1111 SQDIPSDIATD
+1111 
-1122 LVRDVGFQEFIDF
+1122 
-1135 TDAYRKVVRNDSKNA
+1135 
-1150 YDKAKTLEKLERN
+1150 
-1163 IDDVSDFERWIY
+1163 
-1175 DKLSESIADRGIRN
+1175 
-1189 DADIFT
+1189 
-1195 PSGNRRKFKAL
+1195 
-1206 HYPYTIENIVKAMS
+1206 
-1220 QGEQTGV
+1220 
-1227 SGFFGVGAGSLAGKL
+1227 
-1242 ARQFKSIKDIKEAE
+1242 
-1256 SLLKEN
+1256 
-1262 EWQRLERIS
+1262 
-1271 EEQKATGEFVS
+1271 
-1282 VQADENSNEILLQ
+1282 
-1295 KAEDMLSEIADD
+1295 
-1307 MTTDKKSFDVGRVA
+1307 
-1321 REAVSE
+1321 
-1327 CAGLRNL
+1327 
-1334 SAQSIYDYLKREYGN
+1334 
-1349 VSGLGGITMNVA
+1349 
-1361 DRIRSLFA
+1361 
-1369 FMKNIPTDYF
+1369 
-1379 EAKPRRAVGLNEIK
+1379 
-1393 RVLIPKGTSEKLTEA
+1393 LIPYKF
-1408 LEKKNIEYIEY
+1408 
-1419 EGEKARSS
+1419 EGK
-1427 IIKSMDD
+1427 D

-1501 GYSDVGNNYENGGAD
+1501 EYSDVGNNYENGGAD

-1521 ARRAEQIEAE
+1521 ARRAERIEAE

-1585 IDIEDYAD
+1585 IDIEDYAG
-1593 DEDSYYEALYERQDE
+1593 DEDSYYEALYERQEE

-1634 ILSENGAFDGG
+1634 ILSENGAFEGG

-1736 DIRFSLKDK
+1736 DIRYSLKDK

-1752 GQVKKALANY
+1752 GQVKKAVANY

-2036 LSSIKYRGDLN
+2036 LSNIKYRGDLN

-2131 YIGILQANKSV
+2131 YIGILQENKSV

-2157 ANGSYLQTFAD
+2157 ANGS
-2168 PMTVARYMDMYDDG
+2168 
-2182 FYTEMLT
+2182 
-2189 ALREGA
+2189 
-2195 TKAQI
+2195 
-2200 DEMTMREPIEEF
+2200 
-2212 LKKHKK
+2212 
-2218 YMQGIEKRK
+2218 
-2227 VKYLGQEIPA
+2227 
-2237 REALALYMTL
+2237 
-2247 GREQA
+2247 
-2252 LAGLAESGF
+2252 
-2261 EYLDGKESVRIKGF
+2261 
-2275 AVGEELTLE
+2275 
-2284 ELKQRAS
+2284 
-2291 ELQETLASQ
+2291 
-2300 FTEADNE
+2300 
-2307 YIEIARR
+2307 
-2314 LFNEVCREKKKETDL
+2314 
-2329 LRRGYSNIAE
+2329 
-2339 GEYVPIRRAN
+2339 
-2349 ISHSVDTSTLE
+2349 
-2360 FELNRVS
+2360 
-2367 NASFNKDTVKGAK
+2367 
-2380 NELFIEALDRVL
+2380 
-2392 DRHIR
+2392 
-2397 AIAQYANLS
+2397 
-2406 LAIDEYN
+2406 
-2413 TLYNLD
+2413 
-2419 VGGNPNNVISVRT
+2419 
-2432 EGKNSWT
+2432 
-2439 KGDEYFRKLISDI
+2439 
-2452 QGIPATKGEGLRAV
+2452 
-2466 SFIRGS
+2466 
-2472 YAKYQLGANP
+2472 
-2482 KVWLTQLS
+2482 
-2490 SFGAA
+2490 
-2495 GNMLDVGS
+2495 
-2503 IIKGMAIKTSDVDEY
+2503 
-2518 CALAKLRNNDN
+2518 
-2529 TAAMAQGVLDRTTK
+2529 
-2543 TGVVL
+2543 
-2548 DKVNKTGDLLMKPI
+2548 
-2562 GMVDRFVIKK
+2562 
-2572 LFGAC
+2572 
-2577 QVQVEKNN
+2577 
-2585 GLKVG
+2585 
-2590 TEENKVKAGELL
+2590 
-2602 EKVILETQQNSMATE
+2602 
-2617 RSAAMRSGSE
+2617 
-2627 LMRTITMF
+2627 
-2635 SADSMKVI
+2635 
-2643 GRVVDSVGEL
+2643 
-2653 SVLKAKRKATTDP
+2653 
-2666 DEIEKLDKK
+2666 
-2675 IKSAKKKVAKST
+2675 
-2687 AALATSAVFMALIA
+2687 
-2701 QLFRWLYNKDDEDE
+2701 
-2715 NIVQNM
+2715 
-2721 TVDAVGNLL
+2721 
-2730 GGLPLIRDVYSRF
+2730 
-2743 AEGYDISDYTY
+2743 
-2754 SALNDLLDSGYNIF
+2754 
-2768 AMVGDVF
+2768 
-2775 SGETDSQE
+2775 
-2783 VAKNIKNLFYASG
+2783 
-2796 QILGLP
+2796 
-2802 TRNVYNMAYGL
+2802 
-2813 TKRFS
+2813 
-2818 PETAYK
+2818 
-2824 IDSWFYDQNY
+2824 
-2834 SSDLAKAIEN
+2834 
-2844 EDDEM
+2844 
-2849 IATIVGIMLDEK
+2849 
-2861 IGGIDDSSVRNE
+2861 
-2873 LDDLIKKGFSVLP
+2873 
-2886 RSVGDSITYEGE
+2886 
-2898 KITLTSGQAKSF
+2898 
-2910 KEVYSVANEVL
+2910 
-2921 ASLVGL
+2921 
-2927 SQYESATD
+2927 
-2935 EVKAKAINFIWDI
+2935 
-2948 YYNLAIEEVLGVDIE
+2948 
-2963 SKAVLFAE
+2963 
-2971 AIDIEKLAIII
+2971 
-2982 ATARA
+2982 
-2987 IEADTDKNGKSISGT
+2987 
-3002 RKAKIQKYV
+3002 
-3011 ASLKL
+3011 
-3016 TAVQKYMVMGYLG
+3016 
-3029 YSNKN
+3029 
-3034 GESQV
+3034 
-3039 KAYINRLNLSKSE
+3039 
-3052 KEKLLAYSGYEG
+3052 

>member
-64 SWFVRGLSTIGDI
+64 SWLVRGLSTIGDI

-255 VAKNALEEGLEEVVA
+255 VAKNALEEGIEEVVA

-304 IGSLTALAYSGTV
+304 IGSLASLAYSGTV

-405 GTIKADF
+405 GTMKADF

-428 GANGSEN
+428 GVNGSEN

-451 QDTKVN
+451 QDSKVN
-457 ETLAV
+457 NTLSV
-462 ATEGLRQAYMKKH
+462 ATEGLRQAYMKEH

-570 EYAKLVHYL
+570 EYAKLIHYL

-607 LYDKFEKGEKLT
+607 LYDKFDKGEKLT

-677 NPEARAEYKRI
+677 NAEARAEYKRI
-688 KKAEKFYLG
+688 KKAEKLYLG

-712 ASRRREEVDASE
+712 ASRRREEIDASK
-724 EIQYNRKKTPY
+724 EIEYNRKKTPY

-782 RVAAKVSFAN
+782 RVVAKVSFAN

-872 YSLKIGDETISGSVE
+872 YSLKESVE
-887 ETRNLVALHNL
+887 KDVLAYYGSTYRWAETGYIFKDGTRLD
-898 TEEKLLRVLSLGGF
+898 LSGRRDGASGGRRTVDHRDIF
-912 PMPSIAITK
+912 DIYEDIDGGEAMIEFMSR
-921 ASIGFSDF
+921 
-929 GNITVIFGK
+929 GNIRVSPENPGINL
-938 DTIDPQRNAKNKVFS
+938 QVE
-953 RDAWTPTAP
+953 PTAEQY
-962 RADVLFDGGK
+962 RLIQDMVERLGWKEEYFSVDFDDSNGDTV
-972 IESLKKGFD
+972 ESLTY
-981 ESLEGYGEYL
+981 EG
-991 SDVEN
+991 
-996 FFDSF
+996 
-1001 FSYAGEY
+1001 
-1008 QMADGDFTSEE
+1008 
-1019 VGRKARSKAGIIA
+1019 
-1032 AYLKEKG
+1032 
-1039 KDIEPISKVRKEF
+1039 KV
-1052 IMNEGFSPDEI
+1052 S
-1063 LSLARTVG
+1063 A
-1071 LNADNMRK
+1071 
-1079 FANAYN
+1079 
-1085 RYSKQESDWYDNTVE
+1085 
-1100 ALRNKL
+1100 
-1106 KGKFV
+1106 
-1111 SQDIPSDIATD
+1111 
-1122 LVRDVGFQEFIDF
+1122 
-1135 TDAYRKVVRNDSKNA
+1135 RKVVADIKYYFKEGKLPYQSELSQFRYSLKDKEYMQAVNEGDVKTAQRLVDEVAKKAGYTIKA
-1150 YDKAKTLEKLERN
+1150 YHGTLAKDFTEFKKSFIGSRFSFDEKGFFF
-1163 IDDVSDFERWIY
+1163 IDR
-1175 DKLSESIADRGIRN
+1175 KSIADDYAHSEFDSKKKGRVLETYLKVKKPLYVDSQYALREGLGKVFRDD
-1189 DADIFT
+1189 DAI
-1195 PSGNRRKFKAL
+1195 
-1206 HYPYTIENIVKAMS
+1206 
-1220 QGEQTGV
+1220 GV
-1227 SGFFGVGAGSLAGKL
+1227 WDNYNAFLL
-1242 ARQFKSIKDIKEAE
+1242 EEAE
-1256 SLLKEN
+1256 TKNVDGIIIDDGMSKMIVVFDPN
-1262 EWQRLERIS
+1262 QIKSS
-1271 EEQKATGEFVS
+1271 EAITYDDKGRV
-1282 VQADENSNEILLQ
+1282 IP
-1295 KAEDMLSEIADD
+1295 LSERFNP
-1307 MTTDKKSFDVGRVA
+1307 S
-1321 REAVSE
+1321 
-1327 CAGLRNL
+1327 N
-1334 SAQSIYDYLKREYGN
+1334 N
-1349 VSGLGGITMNVA
+1349 
-1361 DRIRSLFA
+1361 
-1369 FMKNIPTDYF
+1369 
-1379 EAKPRRAVGLNEIK
+1379 
-1393 RVLIPKGTSEKLTEA
+1393 
-1408 LEKKNIEYIEY
+1408 
-1419 EGEKARSS
+1419 
-1427 IIKSMDD
+1427 D
-1434 IRFSMKNSEGEALTE
+1434 IRFSLKDSNGNSLTEEQAKFFADSKIRDEQGNLRVMYHGTAKNFNTFLRSKMGKNGLNLGEGFYFTPNKDQAEGYAEGKSPRIMEVYLNVKNPLSRENSLSKNEEAMAWIYKTIGEYHSTEFIDGMTEGLVGSIELIKEYTEKTGEGVDEILKRFGYDGIDAVNTFVVFDSNQVKYTTNQKPSQRSDMRYSLKNSEGETLTA
-1449 EQIEYFKNSKVV
+1449 EQAEYFAKSKIR
-1461 DEQGNLLVVYH
+1461 DSKGNLLVVYH
-1472 GTMSGDFTVFD
+1472 GSPKAGFTVFRTELEGAYFTAD
-1483 ASKANVEGDMG
+1483 KNYALDYARANNENIYSVYLNIEKPFDTRDPKAKKIFEEQFFGKWGNGAPLTDRGLLDWTDGADMYD
-1494 AGFYFSS
+1494 FIQ
-1501 GYSDVGNNYENGGAD
+1501 ENG
-1516 FDNKI
+1516 
-1521 ARRAEQIEAE
+1521 
-1531 EDIDYDEAKERAT
+1531 
-1544 AELSKG
+1544 
-1550 SKLFEVYLDMKNPA
+1550 LD
-1564 YVGGEYDSPTYL
+1564 
-1576 FVDLVDNSD
+1576 
-1585 IDIEDYAD
+1585 
-1593 DEDSYYEALYERQDE
+1593 
-1608 ALQEVAEKVSEIL
+1608 
-1621 EAEGISGYEDWVS
+1621 
-1634 ILSENGAFDGG
+1634 
-1645 ITISEM
+1645 
-1651 KELLNNNL
+1651 
-1659 YDVYDENGNLATNE
+1659 
-1673 VVRAIIEA
+1673 
-1681 LGYDGI
+1681 YDGI
-1687 IDNSVFEKWGYKS
+1687 II
-1700 GRYTYMDGLDDE
+1700 DE
-1712 TRHYI
+1712 GGVPTANGVRDRGISY
-1717 VFRPNQIKLTTN
+1717 VAFYPEQIKNTSN
-1729 KTPTVNE
+1729 KTPTADKDIRFSLKRNQIRAIEARGVKGDSLLNAIDLAEEILAVNGEITDDGKAIVYHATSLENAHKIIESGKMFGKE
-1736 DIRFSLKDK
+1736 DNLFFSTKSDGEILGYGDSIVEAQIPLEKLQLNDVFAEEVHLTMSVKPNTLTNIRFSLKDK

-2495 GNMLDVGS
+2495 GSMLDVGS

-2910 KEVYSVANEVL
+2910 KEVYSVANEAL

>member
-64 SWFVRGLSTIGDI
+64 SWLVRGLSTIGDI

-255 VAKNALEEGLEEVVA
+255 VAKNALEEGIEEVVA

-304 IGSLTALAYSGTV
+304 IGSLASLAYSGTV

-405 GTIKADF
+405 GTMKADF

-428 GANGSEN
+428 GVNGSEN

-451 QDTKVN
+451 QDSKVN
-457 ETLAV
+457 ETLAM
-462 ATEGLRQAYMKKH
+462 ATEGLRQAYMKEH

-521 VNMVVVDEHDSF
+521 VNMVVVDEHSSF

-544 GADTFEN
+544 GADAFEN
-551 DSWAGVLV
+551 DSWAEVLV

-598 GFTVEGIEK
+598 GFTVEEIEK

-677 NPEARAEYKRI
+677 NAEARAEYKRI
-688 KKAEKFYLG
+688 KKAEKLYLG

-782 RVAAKVSFAN
+782 RVVAKVSFAN

-872 YSLKIGDETISGSVE
+872 YSLKESVE
-887 ETRNLVALHNL
+887 KDVLAYYGSTYRWAETGYIFKDGTRLD
-898 TEEKLLRVLSLGGF
+898 LSGRRDGASGGRRTVDHRDIF
-912 PMPSIAITK
+912 DIYEDIDGGEAMIEFMSR
-921 ASIGFSDF
+921 
-929 GNITVIFGK
+929 GNIRVSPENPGINL
-938 DTIDPQRNAKNKVFS
+938 QVE
-953 RDAWTPTAP
+953 PTAEQY
-962 RADVLFDGGK
+962 RLIQDMVERLGWKEEYFSVDFDDSNGDTV
-972 IESLKKGFD
+972 ESLTY
-981 ESLEGYGEYL
+981 EG
-991 SDVEN
+991 
-996 FFDSF
+996 
-1001 FSYAGEY
+1001 
-1008 QMADGDFTSEE
+1008 
-1019 VGRKARSKAGIIA
+1019 
-1032 AYLKEKG
+1032 
-1039 KDIEPISKVRKEF
+1039 KV
-1052 IMNEGFSPDEI
+1052 S
-1063 LSLARTVG
+1063 A
-1071 LNADNMRK
+1071 
-1079 FANAYN
+1079 
-1085 RYSKQESDWYDNTVE
+1085 
-1100 ALRNKL
+1100 
-1106 KGKFV
+1106 
-1111 SQDIPSDIATD
+1111 
-1122 LVRDVGFQEFIDF
+1122 
-1135 TDAYRKVVRNDSKNA
+1135 RKVVADIKYYFKEGKLPYQSELSQFRYSLKDKEYMQAVNEGDVKTAQRLVDEVAKKAGYTIKA
-1150 YDKAKTLEKLERN
+1150 YHGTLAKDFTEFKKSFIGSRFSFDEKGFFF
-1163 IDDVSDFERWIY
+1163 IDR
-1175 DKLSESIADRGIRN
+1175 KSIADDYAHSEFDSKKKGRVLETYLKVKKPLYVDSQYALREGLGKVFRDD
-1189 DADIFT
+1189 DAI
-1195 PSGNRRKFKAL
+1195 
-1206 HYPYTIENIVKAMS
+1206 
-1220 QGEQTGV
+1220 GV
-1227 SGFFGVGAGSLAGKL
+1227 WDNYNAFLL
-1242 ARQFKSIKDIKEAE
+1242 EEAE
-1256 SLLKEN
+1256 TKNVDGIIIDDGMSKMIVVFDPN
-1262 EWQRLERIS
+1262 QIKSS
-1271 EEQKATGEFVS
+1271 EAITYDDKGRV
-1282 VQADENSNEILLQ
+1282 IP
-1295 KAEDMLSEIADD
+1295 LSERFNP
-1307 MTTDKKSFDVGRVA
+1307 S
-1321 REAVSE
+1321 
-1327 CAGLRNL
+1327 N
-1334 SAQSIYDYLKREYGN
+1334 N
-1349 VSGLGGITMNVA
+1349 
-1361 DRIRSLFA
+1361 
-1369 FMKNIPTDYF
+1369 
-1379 EAKPRRAVGLNEIK
+1379 
-1393 RVLIPKGTSEKLTEA
+1393 
-1408 LEKKNIEYIEY
+1408 
-1419 EGEKARSS
+1419 
-1427 IIKSMDD
+1427 D
-1434 IRFSMKNSEGEALTE
+1434 IRFSLKDSNGNSLTEEQAKFFADSKIKDEQGNLRVMYHGTAKNFNTFLRSKMGKNGLNLGEGFYFTPNKDQAEGYAEGKSPRIMEVYLNVKNPLSRENSLSKNEEAMAWIYKTIGEYHSTEFIDGMTEGLVGSIELIKEYTEKTGEGVDEILKRFGYDGIDAVNTFVVFDSNQVKYTTNQKPSQRSDMRYSLKNSEGETLTA
-1449 EQIEYFKNSKVV
+1449 EQAEYFAKSKIR
-1461 DEQGNLLVVYH
+1461 DSKGNLLVVYH
-1472 GTMSGDFTVFD
+1472 GSPKAGFTVFRTELEGAYFTAD
-1483 ASKANVEGDMG
+1483 KNYALDYARANNENIYSVYLNIEKPFDTRDPKAKKIFEEQFFGKWGNGAPLTDRGLLDWTDGADMYD
-1494 AGFYFSS
+1494 FIQ
-1501 GYSDVGNNYENGGAD
+1501 ENG
-1516 FDNKI
+1516 
-1521 ARRAEQIEAE
+1521 
-1531 EDIDYDEAKERAT
+1531 
-1544 AELSKG
+1544 
-1550 SKLFEVYLDMKNPA
+1550 LD
-1564 YVGGEYDSPTYL
+1564 
-1576 FVDLVDNSD
+1576 
-1585 IDIEDYAD
+1585 
-1593 DEDSYYEALYERQDE
+1593 
-1608 ALQEVAEKVSEIL
+1608 
-1621 EAEGISGYEDWVS
+1621 
-1634 ILSENGAFDGG
+1634 
-1645 ITISEM
+1645 
-1651 KELLNNNL
+1651 
-1659 YDVYDENGNLATNE
+1659 
-1673 VVRAIIEA
+1673 
-1681 LGYDGI
+1681 YDGI
-1687 IDNSVFEKWGYKS
+1687 II
-1700 GRYTYMDGLDDE
+1700 DE
-1712 TRHYI
+1712 GGVPTANGVRDRGISY
-1717 VFRPNQIKLTTN
+1717 VAFYPEQIKNTSN
-1729 KTPTVNE
+1729 KTPTADKDIRFSLKRNQIRAIEARGVKGDSLLNAIDLAEEILAANGEITDDGKAIVYHATSLENAHKIIESGKMFGKE
-1736 DIRFSLKDK
+1736 DNLFFSTKADGEILGYGDSIVEAQIPLEKLQLNDVFAEEVHLTMSVKPNTLTNIRFSLKDK

-2036 LSSIKYRGDLN
+2036 LSNIKYRGDLN

-2093 TELRAL
+2093 NELRAL

-2413 TLYNLD
+2413 ALYNLD

-2495 GNMLDVGS
+2495 GSMLDVGS

-2675 IKSAKKKVAKST
+2675 IKSAKKKVTKST

-2910 KEVYSVANEVL
+2910 KEVYSVANEAL

-2935 EVKAKAINFIWDI
+2935 EVKVKAINFIWDI

-3052 KEKLLAYSGYEG
+3052 KEKLLEYSGY

>member
-40 EAIKEQQEKERLE
+40 EAVKEQQEKERLE
-53 SIWAENDKNSK
+53 SFRAENDKNSK

-77 AANVITGAVKGLEG
+77 AANVLTGAAKGLEG

-109 DFQDDVQKHIAYD
+109 DFQDDVQKHIATD
-122 WTSENIGD
+122 GVSWISNKLGN
-130 PMQEW
+130 PLQEW
-135 FKYSYTK
+135 EKYSYTN
-142 DGGIVE
+142 DLGTVGENIE
-148 GVASGIGQMLPAV
+148 GVASGIGQMLPSV
-161 AITVATGG
+161 AATMLTGG
-169 AGAGSMVS
+169 ATA
-177 TVGQIASLA
+177 ASLLTLGA
-186 YTGVS
+186 S
-191 AAGNATESAY
+191 ATGNATESAY

-215 ASGAVEVATEKLFG
+215 ASGALEVATEKLLG
-229 GATKNVFGKGML
+229 GATENIFGKGLL

-255 VAKNALEEGLEEVVA
+255 VAKNALGEGFEEVVA
-270 EVANPALKAIYKGKD
+270 EIANPALKAIYKGKD

-304 IGSLTALAYSGTV
+304 IGSLTGLAYSGTV

-351 LFADDRLSD
+351 LFANDRFSD

-405 GTIKADF
+405 GTMKADF
-412 ASTLDFTKQ
+412 ASTLDFTKK

-442 RYINPDLIG
+442 RYVNPDLIG

-457 ETLAV
+457 ESLSV
-462 ATEGLRQAYMKKH
+462 ATEGLRQVYMKEH
-475 NATHEQAVEAVKDI
+475 NATYEQAVEAVKDI
-489 TAFKGE
+489 TPFKKDFT
-495 LSDKGKASYSKFK
+495 DKGKASYSKFK
-508 KGLNYLNGVSGHT
+508 KALNYLNGMSGHT
-521 VNMVVVDEHDSF
+521 VNMVVVDAHDSF
-533 NGNISDDTIYI
+533 HGNISDDTIYI
-544 GADTFEN
+544 GADAFEN
-551 DSWAGVLV
+551 DTWAGTLV
-559 HEYTHFAEGTK
+559 HEYTHFTEGSN
-570 EYAKLVHYL
+570 EYTKLVKYL
-579 RENQE
+579 IENQE
-584 LSAKAIKDVFGKGY
+584 LSAKALNDVFGKGY
-598 GFTVEGIEK
+598 GFTVEDIET
-607 LYDKFEKGEKLT
+607 LYDKRENGEKLT
-619 ESELQTL
+619 ESERQTL

-649 RLVGKETKLAEKVLN
+649 RLVSKETKLAEKVLN

-677 NPEARAEYKRI
+677 NAEARAEYKQI
-688 KKAEKFYLG
+688 KKAEKLYLG
-697 AVEKAGYAYINRKIV
+697 AVEKAGYAYINRKII
-712 ASRRREEVDASE
+712 SYLSDEELDASE

-782 RVAAKVSFAN
+782 RVVARVSFAN
-792 KKLINEW
+792 KKLIDEW
-799 YSEVKANNERNHAS
+799 EAEVEANNERNYAKRS
-813 VYESIDEYERARE
+813 NTIVYESADEYASTRKEY
-826 KYQGDNGTLVGQPSR
+826 KGDNSTFVEQSSR
-841 NGRIDEVHQGKSEG
+841 NGRVSEVHQGEPES

-860 TQKGDGSSQGVK
+860 TQKSDGSSQGDEVK
-872 YSLKIGDETISGSVE
+872 YSLKDS
-887 ETRNLVALHNL
+887 N
-898 TEEKLLRVLSLGGF
+898 
-912 PMPSIAITK
+912 
-921 ASIGFSDF
+921 
-929 GNITVIFGK
+929 GN
-938 DTIDPQRNAKNKVFS
+938 S
-953 RDAWTPTAP
+953 
-962 RADVLFDGGK
+962 
-972 IESLKKGFD
+972 
-981 ESLEGYGEYL
+981 
-991 SDVEN
+991 
-996 FFDSF
+996 
-1001 FSYAGEY
+1001 
-1008 QMADGDFTSEE
+1008 
-1019 VGRKARSKAGIIA
+1019 
-1032 AYLKEKG
+1032 
-1039 KDIEPISKVRKEF
+1039 
-1052 IMNEGFSPDEI
+1052 
-1063 LSLARTVG
+1063 
-1071 LNADNMRK
+1071 
-1079 FANAYN
+1079 
-1085 RYSKQESDWYDNTVE
+1085 
-1100 ALRNKL
+1100 
-1106 KGKFV
+1106 
-1111 SQDIPSDIATD
+1111 
-1122 LVRDVGFQEFIDF
+1122 
-1135 TDAYRKVVRNDSKNA
+1135 
-1150 YDKAKTLEKLERN
+1150 
-1163 IDDVSDFERWIY
+1163 
-1175 DKLSESIADRGIRN
+1175 
-1189 DADIFT
+1189 
-1195 PSGNRRKFKAL
+1195 
-1206 HYPYTIENIVKAMS
+1206 
-1220 QGEQTGV
+1220 
-1227 SGFFGVGAGSLAGKL
+1227 
-1242 ARQFKSIKDIKEAE
+1242 
-1256 SLLKEN
+1256 
-1262 EWQRLERIS
+1262 
-1271 EEQKATGEFVS
+1271 
-1282 VQADENSNEILLQ
+1282 
-1295 KAEDMLSEIADD
+1295 
-1307 MTTDKKSFDVGRVA
+1307 
-1321 REAVSE
+1321 
-1327 CAGLRNL
+1327 
-1334 SAQSIYDYLKREYGN
+1334 
-1349 VSGLGGITMNVA
+1349 
-1361 DRIRSLFA
+1361 
-1369 FMKNIPTDYF
+1369 
-1379 EAKPRRAVGLNEIK
+1379 
-1393 RVLIPKGTSEKLTEA
+1393 
-1408 LEKKNIEYIEY
+1408 
-1419 EGEKARSS
+1419 
-1427 IIKSMDD
+1427 
-1434 IRFSMKNSEGEALTE
+1434 LTE
-1449 EQIEYFKNSKVV
+1449 EQAKFFADSKIR
-1461 DEQGNLLVVYH
+1461 DGQGNLLVVYH
-1472 GTMSGDFTVFD
+1472 GTEGKFFTFDKALRGRVTGAEDAKLGFFFTDNRMVAQDYAVEAYDHKYLNLMHKIANGDINVLELL
-1483 ASKANVEGDMG
+1483 SRVEGYKELAETEDIKEFGVLQEKGENFDHDIMELYLNIENPLVEDWKG
-1494 AGFYFSS
+1494 KPYKKGRMLKLITRALQGRYD
-1501 GYSDVGNNYENGGAD
+1501 GVIIRNIDDTIDQTGEEISDVFVA
-1516 FDNKI
+1516 
-1521 ARRAEQIEAE
+1521 
-1531 EDIDYDEAKERAT
+1531 
-1544 AELSKG
+1544 
-1550 SKLFEVYLDMKNPA
+1550 FE
-1564 YVGGEYDSPTYL
+1564 
-1576 FVDLVDNSD
+1576 
-1585 IDIEDYAD
+1585 
-1593 DEDSYYEALYERQDE
+1593 
-1608 ALQEVAEKVSEIL
+1608 
-1621 EAEGISGYEDWVS
+1621 
-1634 ILSENGAFDGG
+1634 
-1645 ITISEM
+1645 
-1651 KELLNNNL
+1651 
-1659 YDVYDENGNLATNE
+1659 
-1673 VVRAIIEA
+1673 
-1681 LGYDGI
+1681 
-1687 IDNSVFEKWGYKS
+1687 
-1700 GRYTYMDGLDDE
+1700 
-1712 TRHYI
+1712 
-1717 VFRPNQIKLTTN
+1717 PNQIKATSN
-1729 KTPTVNE
+1729 KRPTKSE
-1736 DIRFSLKDK
+1736 DIRYSLKADINDYTEKQYNDFGWARVNGVLSYRENGNFRTKYGEIKSGKQKGVHKTSKGEIIVAVNDMEHGKFGVNNVLVFAKGSYENYKITRVVKIDLENETDIEIVRNYIYERESSRTSTSVIVENLYEQELIREYRDSDFGDYQELKGQRRESKRDSGIDRDLQDGRRDLDQNIENELGKFSLKESTEKDK

-2314 LFNEVCREKKKETDL
+2314 LFNEVCRKKKKETDL

-2495 GNMLDVGS
+2495 GSMLDVGS

-2529 TAAMAQGVLDRTTK
+2529 TAAMAQGVLDRNTK
-2543 TGVVL
+2543 TGAVL

-2721 TVDAVGNLL
+2721 TVDAIGNLL

-2898 KITLTSGQAKSF
+2898 QITLTSGQAKSF
-2910 KEVYSVANEVL
+2910 KGVYSVANEAL
-2921 ASLVGL
+2921 ASLVSL
-2927 SQYESATD
+2927 SQYKSATD

-3039 KAYINRLNLSKSE
+3039 KAYINRLNLSKTE
-3052 KEKLLAYSGYEG
+3052 KEQLLAYSGY

>member
-1 MSTYKMTPAERRARA
+1 
-16 QAIVKARENR
+16 
-26 SIYLQYQEAIKAQQ
+26 
-40 EAIKEQQEKERLE
+40 
-53 SIWAENDKNSK
+53 
-64 SWFVRGLSTIGDI
+64 
-77 AANVITGAVKGLEG
+77 
-91 IYDLGAGIVG
+91 
-101 AVGGIFSD
+101 
-109 DFQDDVQKHIAYD
+109 
-122 WTSENIGD
+122 
-130 PMQEW
+130 
-135 FKYSYTK
+135 
-142 DGGIVE
+142 
-148 GVASGIGQMLPAV
+148 
-161 AITVATGG
+161 
-169 AGAGSMVS
+169 
-177 TVGQIASLA
+177 
-186 YTGVS
+186 
-191 AAGNATESAY
+191 
-201 QDGASY
+201 
-207 YGGLGYGV
+207 
-215 ASGAVEVATEKLFG
+215 
-229 GATKNVFGKGML
+229 
-241 DDVGKSIADTGIKR
+241 
-255 VAKNALEEGLEEVVA
+255 
-270 EVANPALKAIYKGKD
+270 
-285 AFSEYGDGEY
+285 
-295 WKGVGKAGA
+295 
-304 IGSLTALAYSGTV
+304 
-317 GYGLAKRG
+317 
-325 KGYVGSEADINDS
+325 
-338 LHEIEGQKKKANN
+338 
-351 LFADDRLSD
+351 
-360 ENAARI
+360 
-366 TQNLQ
+366 
-371 GNYQNIEKTLKKAT
+371 
-385 PEKRANLIKK
+385 
-395 FSLESAFEAD
+395 
-405 GTIKADF
+405 
-412 ASTLDFTKQ
+412 
-421 AEAITEN
+421 
-428 GANGSEN
+428 
-435 AVASLDR
+435 
-442 RYINPDLIG
+442 
-451 QDTKVN
+451 
-457 ETLAV
+457 
-462 ATEGLRQAYMKKH
+462 
-475 NATHEQAVEAVKDI
+475 
-489 TAFKGE
+489 
-495 LSDKGKASYSKFK
+495 
-508 KGLNYLNGVSGHT
+508 
-521 VNMVVVDEHDSF
+521 
-533 NGNISDDTIYI
+533 
-544 GADTFEN
+544 
-551 DSWAGVLV
+551 
-559 HEYTHFAEGTK
+559 
-570 EYAKLVHYL
+570 
-579 RENQE
+579 
-584 LSAKAIKDVFGKGY
+584 
-598 GFTVEGIEK
+598 
-607 LYDKFEKGEKLT
+607 
-619 ESELQTL
+619 
-626 TVYESELG
+626 
-634 AHLTENLL
+634 
-642 GNESFID
+642 
-649 RLVGKETKLAEKVLN
+649 
-664 KIADLKKMFERIG
+664 
-677 NPEARAEYKRI
+677 
-688 KKAEKFYLG
+688 
-697 AVEKAGYAYINRKIV
+697 
-712 ASRRREEVDASE
+712 
-724 EIQYNRKKTPY
+724 
-735 VQWKSDALAWANSS
+735 
-749 RTKIGDMD
+749 
-757 SGSDSRYI
+757 
-765 YFYEAID
+765 
-772 PDNDGRATDY
+772 
-782 RVAAKVSFAN
+782 
-792 KKLINEW
+792 
-799 YSEVKANNERNHAS
+799 
-813 VYESIDEYERARE
+813 
-826 KYQGDNGTLVGQPSR
+826 
-841 NGRIDEVHQGKSEG
+841 
-855 DGKRN
+855 
-860 TQKGDGSSQGVK
+860 
-872 YSLKIGDETISGSVE
+872 
-887 ETRNLVALHNL
+887 
-898 TEEKLLRVLSLGGF
+898 
-912 PMPSIAITK
+912 
-921 ASIGFSDF
+921 
-929 GNITVIFGK
+929 
-938 DTIDPQRNAKNKVFS
+938 
-953 RDAWTPTAP
+953 
-962 RADVLFDGGK
+962 
-972 IESLKKGFD
+972 
-981 ESLEGYGEYL
+981 
-991 SDVEN
+991 
-996 FFDSF
+996 
-1001 FSYAGEY
+1001 
-1008 QMADGDFTSEE
+1008 
-1019 VGRKARSKAGIIA
+1019 
-1032 AYLKEKG
+1032 
-1039 KDIEPISKVRKEF
+1039 
-1052 IMNEGFSPDEI
+1052 
-1063 LSLARTVG
+1063 
-1071 LNADNMRK
+1071 
-1079 FANAYN
+1079 
-1085 RYSKQESDWYDNTVE
+1085 
-1100 ALRNKL
+1100 
-1106 KGKFV
+1106 
-1111 SQDIPSDIATD
+1111 
-1122 LVRDVGFQEFIDF
+1122 
-1135 TDAYRKVVRNDSKNA
+1135 
-1150 YDKAKTLEKLERN
+1150 
-1163 IDDVSDFERWIY
+1163 
-1175 DKLSESIADRGIRN
+1175 
-1189 DADIFT
+1189 
-1195 PSGNRRKFKAL
+1195 
-1206 HYPYTIENIVKAMS
+1206 
-1220 QGEQTGV
+1220 
-1227 SGFFGVGAGSLAGKL
+1227 
-1242 ARQFKSIKDIKEAE
+1242 
-1256 SLLKEN
+1256 
-1262 EWQRLERIS
+1262 
-1271 EEQKATGEFVS
+1271 
-1282 VQADENSNEILLQ
+1282 
-1295 KAEDMLSEIADD
+1295 
-1307 MTTDKKSFDVGRVA
+1307 
-1321 REAVSE
+1321 
-1327 CAGLRNL
+1327 
-1334 SAQSIYDYLKREYGN
+1334 
-1349 VSGLGGITMNVA
+1349 
-1361 DRIRSLFA
+1361 
-1369 FMKNIPTDYF
+1369 
-1379 EAKPRRAVGLNEIK
+1379 
-1393 RVLIPKGTSEKLTEA
+1393 
-1408 LEKKNIEYIEY
+1408 
-1419 EGEKARSS
+1419 
-1427 IIKSMDD
+1427 
-1434 IRFSMKNSEGEALTE
+1434 
-1449 EQIEYFKNSKVV
+1449 
-1461 DEQGNLLVVYH
+1461 
-1472 GTMSGDFTVFD
+1472 
-1483 ASKANVEGDMG
+1483 
-1494 AGFYFSS
+1494 
-1501 GYSDVGNNYENGGAD
+1501 
-1516 FDNKI
+1516 
-1521 ARRAEQIEAE
+1521 
-1531 EDIDYDEAKERAT
+1531 
-1544 AELSKG
+1544 
-1550 SKLFEVYLDMKNPA
+1550 
-1564 YVGGEYDSPTYL
+1564 
-1576 FVDLVDNSD
+1576 
-1585 IDIEDYAD
+1585 
-1593 DEDSYYEALYERQDE
+1593 
-1608 ALQEVAEKVSEIL
+1608 
-1621 EAEGISGYEDWVS
+1621 
-1634 ILSENGAFDGG
+1634 
-1645 ITISEM
+1645 
-1651 KELLNNNL
+1651 
-1659 YDVYDENGNLATNE
+1659 
-1673 VVRAIIEA
+1673 
-1681 LGYDGI
+1681 
-1687 IDNSVFEKWGYKS
+1687 
-1700 GRYTYMDGLDDE
+1700 
-1712 TRHYI
+1712 
-1717 VFRPNQIKLTTN
+1717 
-1729 KTPTVNE
+1729 
-1736 DIRFSLKDK
+1736 
-1745 YFYRLTD
+1745 
-1752 GQVKKALANY
+1752 
-1762 TKFKVYSKVDA
+1762 
-1773 ESIIN
+1773 
-1778 NVLGNYMSFGESY
+1778 MSFGESY

-1840 DDSNQVYIDTIQ
+1840 DDSNQAYIDTIQ

-2036 LSSIKYRGDLN
+2036 LSNINYRGDLN

-2055 AGLQEWYSKNNPM
+2055 AGLQEWYSEKNPM
-2068 LEGVFDEEIASILED
+2068 LENEFDGDIASMLED

-2106 KHFIETYNKVYRNG
+2106 KHFIERFNKVYRNG

-2131 YIGILQANKSV
+2131 YIDILQVNKTV

-2149 VFDKVFNN
+2149 LFDKVFNN

-2168 PMTVARYMDMYDDG
+2168 PMAVVRYMDMYDDG

-2189 ALREGA
+2189 TLREGA
-2195 TKAQI
+2195 MKAQI

-2314 LFNEVCREKKKETDL
+2314 LFNEVCREKKKETDF

-2367 NASFNKDTVKGAK
+2367 NASFNKDTVKEAK

-2406 LAIDEYN
+2406 LALDEYN
-2413 TLYNLD
+2413 KLYNLD
-2419 VGGNPNNVISVRT
+2419 ISGNPNKPMSVKT
-2432 EGKNSWT
+2432 EGKNTWA
-2439 KGDEYFRKLISDI
+2439 KGDDYFRKLISDI
-2452 QGIPATKGEGLRAV
+2452 QGIPATKGDGNRTFSYV
-2466 SFIRGS
+2466 RGAH
-2472 YAKYQLGANP
+2472 AKSQLGLNP
-2482 KVWLTQLS
+2482 KVWFTQLS
-2490 SFGAA
+2490 SLGAA
-2495 GNMLDVGS
+2495 GSMLDVGS

-2548 DKVNKTGDLLMKPI
+2548 DKVNKAGDLLMKPI
-2562 GMVDRFVIKK
+2562 GIVDRFVIKE

-2577 QVQVEKNN
+2577 QVQVEKND

-2590 TEENKVKAGELL
+2590 TEENKIKAGELL

-2617 RSAAMRSGSE
+2617 RSSAMRSGSE
-2627 LMRTITMF
+2627 FMRTITMF

-2666 DEIEKLDKK
+2666 DEIAKLDKK

-2721 TVDAVGNLL
+2721 TVDAIGNLL

-2768 AMVGDVF
+2768 AMAGDVF

-2783 VAKNIKNLFYASG
+2783 VAKNIKNLFFASG

-2886 RSVGDSITYEGE
+2886 RSVGNSITYEGE

-2910 KEVYSVANEVL
+2910 KKVYSVANEAL

-3039 KAYINRLNLSKSE
+3039 KAYINRLNLSKTE
-3052 KEKLLAYSGYEG
+3052 KEQLLAYSGY